1 VARYKAQVAARG
13 GQHEVFEYLAD
24 FSNAQEWDPS
34 VRSAERLDAG
44 EIKVGSTFRL
54 VVDFMGRSS
63 ALVYAITELE
73 PSRLVTFS
81 GESSTVTSL
90 DTITFEPAAQ
100 GTTVTYDADL
110 QLKGLLKL
118 ADPLLAVAFKRIADN
133 ALAGLRR
140 QLG

>member
-1 VARYKAQVAARG
+1 MARYKAQVAARG

-24 FSNAQEWDPS
+24 FSNAKEWDPS

-90 DTITFEPAAQ
+90 DTITFEPAGAGHDGHLRRRPAAQ
-100 GTTVTYDADL
+100 GVARSSPTRCSPSPSSGSRTT
-110 QLKGLLKL
+110 
-118 ADPLLAVAFKRIADN
+118 R
-133 ALAGLRR
+133 
-140 QLG
+140 